1 MIDLDLLGNLS
12 FRRLAHFVAVAETG
26 TFSRAAERLFMSQ
39 SAVSDSVT
47 ELERLLGAQLLIR
60 TRGRGISLTS
70 TGVTVLATARTL
82 LNEATELNHLAH
94 GRDGEL
100 VGPLSIGCFVTLAP
114 TVLPGLLIDYEQ
126 RHPKVTLDFSE
137 GAQDALEHRLM
148 TGELDVAIMYDLD
161 LTTDLDR
168 VVLYESSA
176 YALFGS
182 DNPLAGQS
190 SVTLEQ
196 LEPEPLILF
205 DTTPTSSYGL
215 LVFEQRGLSPNVRY
229 RAHGYEL
236 VRSIVARSD
245 TYYAVLVQRPPHK
258 LSFEGFPIV
267 ELEIEPAVPTC
278 PVIIAWPS
286 SRRLTRRAQ
295 ALVELAHSR
304 FAPGGGTVDG
314 HR

>member
-1 MIDLDLLGNLS
+1 VIDLDLLGNLS
-12 FRRLAHFVAVAETG
+12 FRRLAHFVTVAETG
-26 TFSRAAERLFMSQ
+26 TFSRAAQTLFMSQ
-39 SAVSDSVT
+39 SAVSDSVS

-60 TRGRGISLTS
+60 TRGRGISLTT
-70 TGVTVLATARTL
+70 TGTTVLATARAL
-82 LNEATELNHLAH
+82 LDEAAELNHLAH

-114 TVLPGLLIDYEQ
+114 TVLPGLLIEYER
-126 RHPKVTLDFSE
+126 RHRQVTLDFSE
-137 GAQDALEHRLM
+137 GAQDVLEHRLM
-148 TGELDVAIMYDLD
+148 AGELDVAIMYDLD
-161 LTTDLDR
+161 LATELDR

-176 YALFGS
+176 YALFGPEH
-182 DNPLAGQS
+182 PLARQD

-205 DTTPTSSYGL
+205 DTPPTSSYGL
-215 LVFEQRGLSPNVRY
+215 LVFEHRGLSPNVRY

-245 TYYAVLVQRPPHK
+245 TYYAVLVPRPPHK
-258 LSFEGFPIV
+258 LSFEGLPIV

-278 PVIIAWPS
+278 PVVIAWPS

-295 ALVELAHSR
+295 ALVEIARQR
-304 FAPGGGTVDG
+304 FEG
-314 HR
+314 